1 MVETIDREC
10 VVCGKALFI
19 EIEAETD
26 KILSGGEYFGKS
38 KLKEAASLDRRND
51 GEYWEC
57 RECYEEDDFFDTLM
71 EADTEDRLQAATKR
85 ADEIAEKLT
94 NLCLRLEG
102 VTDSDWDDLTKLLSD
117 YRQLVLFLVICGE
130 QDV

>member
-10 VVCGKALFI
+10 VVCGKALFV
-19 EIEAETD
+19 EIEPETD

-38 KLKEAASLDRRND
+38 LLSDTDEYNS